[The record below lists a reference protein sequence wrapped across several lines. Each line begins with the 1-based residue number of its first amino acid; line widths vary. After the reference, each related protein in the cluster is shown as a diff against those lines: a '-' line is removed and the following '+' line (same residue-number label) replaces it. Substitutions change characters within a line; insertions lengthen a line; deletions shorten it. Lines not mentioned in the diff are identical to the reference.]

1 MKAAALSLAVLTL
14 NVAGPR
20 RALQDWPARRAV
32 LAAALK
38 SAAPDVAAL
47 QEIWL
52 GRDVAALA
60 QAESA
65 TDAAA
70 DSALGLAILLRGR
83 RASDQARLDLG
94 RGFGALAVA
103 VGEGR
108 RTFDAYCVRL
118 ESGGGAARRL
128 GQLFRLAEFV
138 RARSAGRP
146 FVLLGGLGAAADDKD
161 AALFLDLLEGR
172 DLCVAHGDEVCAGP
186 VERRESFV
194 VIPYSP
200 REPRPAAVFPDRPS
214 GDEDA
219 PLTPRFG
226 LRARLDGAFFKLQPA
241 AQPPGRVEAL
251 TAVADAVDT
260 ARVDAQAAQ
269 TRAGWI
275 PFLGTLDALRARD
288 RDRRLAFLREEVR
301 SAQIRAARAGAAP

>member
-1 MKAAALSLAVLTL
+1 MNAAALSLAVLTL

-83 RASDQARLDLG
+83 RASEQARLDLG
-94 RGFGALAVA
+94 GGFGALVVA
-103 VGEGR
+103 VGDGR
-108 RTFDAYCVRL
+108 RIFDAYCVRL
-118 ESGGGAARRL
+118 ESGGAARRL

-186 VERRESFV
+186 AERRESFV
-194 VIPYSP
+194 VIPYSS

-214 GDEDA
+214 GEEDA
-219 PLTPRFG
+219 PLTPSFG
-226 LRARLDGAFFKLQPA
+226 LRARLDGTFFKLQPA

-251 TAVADAVDT
+251 TEVADAVDN
-260 ARVDAQAAQ
+260 ARVDAQAAEA
-269 TRAGWI
+269 RAGWI
-275 PFLGTLDALRARD
+275 PFWGTLDALRARD

>member
-20 RALQDWPARRAV
+20 RALQDWPARRAAI
-32 LAAALK
+32 AAALK

-47 QEIWL
+47 QDIWR

-60 QAESA
+60 RAQGA

-70 DSALGLAILLRGR
+70 DQALGLAILLRGLHS
-83 RASDQARLDLG
+83 SDQARLDLG
-94 RGFGALAVA
+94 DGFGALVVA
-103 VGEGR
+103 VGDGANI
-108 RTFDAYCVRL
+108 FDAYSVHL
-118 ESGGGAARRL
+118 EPGADAARRW
-128 GQLFRLAEFV
+128 GRLFRLSEFV
-138 RARSAGRP
+138 RARSASRP

-186 VERRESFV
+186 AERRESFV
-194 VIPYSP
+194 VIPYSS
-200 REPRPAAVFPDRPS
+200 REPRPASVFAGRPS

-219 PLTPRFG
+219 PLTPSFG
-226 LRARLDGAFFKLQPA
+226 LRARLDGAFFKLRPA
-241 AQPPGRVEAL
+241 AQPPGRAEAL
-251 TAVADAVDT
+251 AAIAEAVDA
-260 ARVDAQAAQ
+260 ARGAAQADEV
-269 TRAGWI
+269 RAGWI
-275 PFLGTLDALRARD
+275 PFLGTLDTLRALA

-301 SAQIRAARAGAAP
+301 SAQIRAARATATP